1 MTEEEEL
8 VATIYARTDD
18 FGVEPGEDGD
28 IGFYAYV
35 NGGYLPNLYGSTY
48 EALEAIL
55 ASL

>member
-1 MTEEEEL
+1 MTEEEL
-8 VATIYARTDD
+8 VAMIYARTDD